1 MKKRS
6 FSILA
11 AVLLFVSGTLVAQN
25 KAVDVS
31 GSKMTWIGKKVTGE
45 HTGHIHFKSGVLQ
58 FSGSDLSGGEFTVD
72 MTSITCTDLPD
83 EEYNMKLVG
92 HLKSDDFFGVNNFKE
107 STLKLT
113 SVKKA
118 GNKYDVTGDL
128 TIKGKTN
135 PVAFQVDPSGNSFS
149 GTIVV
154 DRTLYDLRY
163 GSGKFFDNLGD
174 KMIYDEFE
182 LAFEVKTK

>member
-6 FSILA
+6 FSILV
-11 AVLLFVSGTLVAQN
+11 AVLVFVSGTLVAQN

-31 GSKMTWIGKKVTGE
+31 TSKITWTGKKVTGE
-45 HTGHIHFKSGVLQ
+45 HMGHIHFKSGQLM
-58 FSGSDLSGGEFTVD
+58 FNGADLSGGEFIVD
-72 MTSITCTDLPD
+72 MSTITCTDLKD
-83 EEYNMKLVG
+83 EEYNKKLVG
-92 HLKSDDFFGVNNFKE
+92 HLKSDDFFGVSKYAE

-113 SVKKA
+113 AVKKA
-118 GNKYDVTGDL
+118 GDSYDVKGDL

-135 PVAFQVDPSGNSFS
+135 PVAFKVTLAGNTFM
-149 GTIVV
+149 GTIIV
-154 DRTLYDLRY
+154 DRTLYDVRY